1 MTKLSSLSLFLS
13 LIGLTAC
20 NTPSPGFRGIP
31 PTRVTIDGSTFDVRV
46 REDRAEAIRV
56 NAEYAPRFGPI
67 RDRASRAM
75 AQVSGCEVKAV
86 GGDQALA
93 LGVLDCD

>member
-1 MTKLSSLSLFLS
+1 MLRISSLLLFLTA
-13 LIGLTAC
+13 LIAC
-20 NTPSPGFRGIP
+20 NTPSPAFRGLP

-46 REDRAEAIRV
+46 REDRAEVIRI
-56 NAEYAPRFGPI
+56 NPEYAPRFGLI
-67 RDRASRAM
+67 RDRAAAAM

-93 LGVLDCD
+93 VGVLDCD

>member
-1 MTKLSSLSLFLS
+1 MLRPSCLLLVA
-13 LIGLTAC
+13 GLAAC
-20 NTPSPGFRGIP
+20 NTPSPAFRGLP

-46 REDRAEAIRV
+46 REDRAEAIRI

-67 RDRASRAM
+67 RIRAATAM

-93 LGVLDCD
+93 VGVLDCD